1 MKKNLSISLLFM
13 LSLSLASCE
22 NNVSYPVTLSIG
34 ENISSNEN
42 AQLTEINRYANFK
55 NKIESNESF
64 LLVVYDNLGCMCYID
79 FKNILEDYIFENN
92 LVIYQI
98 TDTLLEDQNTY
109 GINLDVSYPSLVLFD
124 NGQLAFQENYNAD
137 LATSI
142 FNDFDELN
150 NFLKDKIDMPKIIK
164 LKKEEIEETLHL
176 DEEMIVYFG
185 RESCP
190 DCRSY
195 TSNVLYKYID
205 ETTFKNNIPFY
216 YIDTGMF
223 EDEQEWK
230 NIKDLYGISDLNNT
244 LGYGDGYVPSIQYR
258 KNKKVVDMDVF
269 LNDLYEELPYYN
281 QNTLELHGFLNNNK
295 EYVLENNQSDS
306 YYLEK
311 HIEISKLFLKTYF
324 N

>member
-13 LSLSLASCE
+13 LSLSLASCG

-34 ENISSNEN
+34 ENISSIED
-42 AQLTEINRYANFK
+42 AQLTEINRYTNFK

-164 LKKEEIEETLHL
+164 LKKEEIEETLHS

-230 NIKDLYGISDLNNT
+230 NFNPEEFGTLPSTITYGIDI
-244 LGYGDGYVPSIQYR
+244 DGKIQ
-258 KNKKVVDMDVF
+258 KEITANLKLK
-269 LNDLYEELPYYN
+269 ESELPIFIIADTFNRVVFVSQGYTIGLGE
-281 QNTLELHGFLNNNK
+281 QLMKVIH
-295 EYVLENNQSDS
+295 
-306 YYLEK
+306 
-311 HIEISKLFLKTYF
+311 KL
-324 N
+324 